1 MASISLIIPTYNVEE
16 YIEECLAS
24 IYLQGFDDFEVIVI
38 DDGSQ
43 DRTPD
48 IIHGLAKNHPE
59 IIFLPQK
66 ENRGQACARNIGLKR
81 AGKEYVYF
89 LDSDDKLADGKLK
102 DMVDLAESK
111 ELDAVFFDGQNY
123 TNHPALINQ
132 RDRYGRD
139 LKNQFNRFKSYGYY
153 ESGQDLLINLVKDGE
168 FIYSPCLYLVKN
180 SLYQD
185 YQAHFKEGIINEDNL
200 FTIAVYLIAGKC
212 CHVNEIVFLRR
223 LRPDSTM
230 TSKNPEQK
238 LKNYESYYQNFLSL
252 ASFPE
257 KFPIESKSSEK
268 AFQALL
274 NYEYKNFIAFSK
286 EVDDPF
292 FPEKLAKMQTVLQDL
307 S

>member
-24 IYLQGFDDFEVIVI
+24 IYLQGFDDFEVIAI

-48 IIHGLAKNHPE
+48 IIQGLAKVHPE

-81 AGKEYVYF
+81 ARKEYVYF

-102 DMVDLAESK
+102 DMVELAESE

-123 TNHPALINQ
+123 TDHPVLINQ
-132 RDRYGRD
+132 RDRFGRP

-153 ESGQDLLINLVKDGE
+153 ENGQELLIDLVKDGE
-168 FIYSPCLYLVKN
+168 FIYSPCLYLVRN
-180 SLYQD
+180 SLYQQ
-185 YQAHFKEGIINEDNL
+185 YHAHFNKGIINEDNL

-212 CHVNEIVFLRR
+212 CHVNEMVFLRR

-230 TSKNPEQK
+230 TSKDSKQA

-252 ASFPE
+252 SKFPE
-257 KFPIESKSSEK
+257 KFPIENKNGEK

-274 NYEYKNFIAFSK
+274 NYEYKNFISFSK
-286 EVDDPF
+286 EVEDPKF
-292 FPEKLAKMQTVLQDL
+292 SKKLAEMQTIFQDL
-307 S
+307 N